1 MISGE
6 LLVFLDL
13 GPVRAR
19 IPTISAPADLSAG
32 LVVTAHTIAE
42 VLSGW
47 VGVPAEGLL
56 DTESTRSD

>member
-1 MISGE
+1 
-6 LLVFLDL
+6 LQ
-13 GPVRAR
+13 AQ
-19 IPTISAPADLSAG
+19 SAG
-32 LVVTAHTIAE
+32 LIAIAHTIAE